1 MASGLEQVTSM
12 FSVDALRSGIADIGY
27 YLLWGLLLLG
37 VAIFGWLK
45 YQDKKIFIY
54 PVRIFRRRN
63 NGIVK
68 EQNTFGGYI
77 KKNNITYF
85 NVKMGKFKKKALDK
99 LPLSDLMD
107 EDNRVYY
114 WQLSPDAPLIQVR
127 RDFSIESIFAPN
139 DKFIEPTSE
148 ELEKL
153 ELRYLKQIQDSE
165 EYKDLNEEDK
175 KKLARRLMEE
185 SIEQERNMQTDIT
198 VPTYT
203 PVPSDLKQQAMAEI
217 NNYRT
222 MLNID
227 VNKQMAYFVAGL
239 IILGIVAVVLFYIAM
254 NKGDIPI
261 LTEALPLLLLKPKR
275 KV

>member
-1 MASGLEQVTSM
+1 MASGLDSVASM
-12 FSVDALRSGIADIGY
+12 FDLNAIRSGFADMGY
-27 YLLWGLLLLG
+27 YLLWGLLGLG

-45 YQDKKIFIY
+45 YQDKKIYIY
-54 PVRIFRRRN
+54 PTRIFRRRN

-77 KKNNITYF
+77 KKNGITFYS
-85 NVKMGKFKKKALDK
+85 VKMGKFKKKMLDK

-127 RDFSIESIFAPN
+127 RDFTIESILAPN
-139 DKFIEPTSE
+139 DKFVEPTNAQI
-148 ELEKL
+148 EKL
-153 ELRYLKQIQDSE
+153 TAECLKEIKDNVD
-165 EYKDLNEEDK
+165 YKDLSDEE
-175 KKLARRLMEE
+175 KLHLAKGLISE
-185 SIEQERNMQTDIT
+185 SIEKERNLQIDIT

-227 VNKQMAYFVAGL
+227 VNKQMAYFVGGL

-261 LTEALPLLLLKPKR
+261 LTK
-275 KV
+275 

>member
-1 MASGLEQVTSM
+1 VASGLEQVTSM
-12 FSVDALRSGIADIGY
+12 FSVDSLRAGVADIGY
-27 YLLWGLLLLG
+27 YLLWGLLGLG
-37 VAIFGWLK
+37 VIIFGWMK
-45 YQDKKIFIY
+45 YQDKKIYIY

-68 EQNTFGGYI
+68 EQNVMGGYI
-77 KKNNITYF
+77 KKNGITFF

-99 LPLSDLMD
+99 LPLSEMMD

-127 RDFSIESIFAPN
+127 RDFSIESIFARN
-139 DKFIEPTSE
+139 DKFVEPTSE

-153 ELRYLKQIQDSE
+153 QAKYLTQINDSE
-165 EYKDLNEEDK
+165 EYKNLNEEEK
-175 KKLARRLMEE
+175 KNLAKRLTEE
-185 SIEQERNMQTDIT
+185 GIEQERNMQTDIT
-198 VPTYT
+198 IPTYT

-227 VNKQMAYFVAGL
+227 VNRQMAYFVGGL
-239 IILGIVAVVLFYIAM
+239 IILGIVAVILFYIAM

-261 LTEALPLLLLKPKR
+261 LTK
-275 KV
+275 